1 MSKKL
6 IVASTV
12 GTLAGAL
19 AGSVSADEVVR
30 STERG
35 GGSDVISDSTAV
47 SSGVDQTQIDRINE
61 QLRQLAAQSNGLI
74 TINEKVVV
82 ANDDTIKDF
91 AANADKVEASLK
103 AYKEA
108 FDTYALKRLCMAVTL
123 TGR

>member
-1 MSKKL
+1 MS
-6 IVASTV
+6 
-12 GTLAGAL
+12 
-19 AGSVSADEVVR
+19 
-30 STERG
+30 
-35 GGSDVISDSTAV
+35 
-47 SSGVDQTQIDRINE
+47 SSVDQTQIDRINE

-103 AYKEA
+103 AIRK
-108 FDTYALKRLCMAVTL
+108 LLIPMRVKRLYMVVTL